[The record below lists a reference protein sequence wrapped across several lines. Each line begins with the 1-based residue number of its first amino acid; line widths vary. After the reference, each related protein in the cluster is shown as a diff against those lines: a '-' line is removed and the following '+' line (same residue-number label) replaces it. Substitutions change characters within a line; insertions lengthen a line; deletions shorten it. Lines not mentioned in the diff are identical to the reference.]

1 VYMNLSASYIDNQAD
16 YGDNGVVDVQA
27 GTYNIYQQHTFSL
40 GKKWKAELSG
50 WYGGPGVWGGVFL
63 YDPSYSLNL
72 GLQRKF
78 LNDKM
83 NVRLSANDVTF
94 QSGWSGIAEFN
105 GQKSFGQGNWD
116 SRRASLSISYDL
128 GNSNVKTRKR
138 STGIE
143 NESKRV
149 GQ

>member
-1 VYMNLSASYIDNQAD
+1 MNLSASYIDNQAD
-16 YGDNGVVDVQA
+16 YGDNGIVDVQA
-27 GTYNIYQQHTFSL
+27 GTYNVYQQHTFNL

-94 QSGWSGIAEFN
+94 QSGWSGVAEFN

-116 SRRASLSISYDL
+116 SRRASISISYDL
-128 GNSNVKTRKR
+128 GNSNVKSRKR

-149 GQ
+149 GG